1 MIRKRSP
8 LRIVLITITA
18 VGIACTLYYN
28 QKRNQLRGSLT
39 ELQKQVGVWKVEDES
54 KVVIARIPVS
64 EDAIPPGVGKCYLW
78 QYRIHL
84 PAKYAACV
92 ARTSG
97 LVKAN
102 APGGQGSQS
111 TGMSGQIAKPEQKLA
126 TAALIEADDQWN
138 FYFRVGGSASSAG
151 MPPDFSIETLGDFVV
166 EPVVSGNEIG
176 VFDADE
182 AICLFRLREKELAT
196 DGGGNVMKD
205 LYVGCTAYLF
215 SEDQQ
220 KAFTEWSQGQR
231 NSMKE
236 TLQ

>member
-1 MIRKRSP
+1 M
-8 LRIVLITITA
+8 LITLSA

-28 QKRNQLRGSLT
+28 QKRNQLRGTLT

-54 KVVIARIPVS
+54 KVVIARIPVA
-64 EDAIPPGVGKCYLW
+64 EDAIPPGAGKCYVW

-84 PAKYAACV
+84 PAKYAPYIAY
-92 ARTSG
+92 TSG

-102 APGGQGSQS
+102 APGGQGSQY
-111 TGMSGQIAKPEQKLA
+111 TGMSGQISEPEQKLA
-126 TAALIEADDQWN
+126 TVALIEADDQWN
-138 FYFRVGGSASSAG
+138 FYFRVGGNSSSAG
-151 MPPDFSIETLGDFVV
+151 MPTEFSIETLDDFVV

-196 DGGGNVMKD
+196 DGRGNIIKD

-215 SEDQQ
+215 NEDQQ

-231 NSMKE
+231 NSLKE

>member
-1 MIRKRSP
+1 M
-8 LRIVLITITA
+8 LIAIAA
-18 VGIACTLYYN
+18 VGIVCTLYYN
-28 QKRNQLRGSLT
+28 QKRNQLRGTLT

-64 EDAIPPGVGKCYLW
+64 EGAIPPGVGQCYLW

-84 PAKYAACV
+84 PAKYAPCV

-102 APGGQGSQS
+102 TPGGQGSQS
-111 TGMSGQIAKPEQKLA
+111 TGMSGQITEPEQTLA

-138 FYFRVGGSASSAG
+138 FYFRVGGSASSAS
-151 MPPDFSIETLGDFVV
+151 MPPDFSIDRLGDFVV

-182 AICLFRLREKELAT
+182 AICLFRFRERELAT
-196 DGGGNVMKD
+196 DRRGKTMKD
-205 LYVGCTAYLF
+205 LYVGCNAYLF
-215 SEDQQ
+215 SADQQ
-220 KAFTEWSQGQR
+220 KPFTEWSQGQR

>member
-1 MIRKRSP
+1 MFRKHSP
-8 LRIVLITITA
+8 LRIVLITISA

-28 QKRNQLRGSLT
+28 EERNQLRGTLT

-54 KVVIARIPVS
+54 KVVIARIPVAK
-64 EDAIPPGVGKCYLW
+64 DAIPPGVGKCHLW

-84 PAKYAACV
+84 PAKYAPCV
-92 ARTSG
+92 SSTSG

-102 APGGQGSQS
+102 APGGQGSQN
-111 TGMSGQIAKPEQKLA
+111 TGMSGQIAEPEQKLA
-126 TAALIEADDQWN
+126 TVALIETDDQWK
-138 FYFRVGGSASSAG
+138 FYFRVGGNSSSAS
-151 MPPDFSIETLGDFVV
+151 MPPDFSIERLGDFVV

-182 AICLFRLREKELAT
+182 AICLFRIREKELAT
-196 DGGGNVMKD
+196 DGRGNIIKD
-205 LYVGCTAYLF
+205 LYAGCTAYIF
-215 SEDQQ
+215 SKDQQ
-220 KAFTEWSQGQR
+220 DAFTEWSQGQR